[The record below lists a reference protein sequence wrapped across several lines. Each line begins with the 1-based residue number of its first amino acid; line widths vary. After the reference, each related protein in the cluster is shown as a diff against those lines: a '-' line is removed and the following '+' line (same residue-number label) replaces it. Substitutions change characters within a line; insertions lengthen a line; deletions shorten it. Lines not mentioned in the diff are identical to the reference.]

1 MAVSEGSVSRR
12 SLLKR
17 AGAGAIVL
25 GAGGIITS
33 SASANPKPL
42 DVCTQQ
48 AVDMDVAACGQ
59 CASQTICGDGC
70 GCVPT
75 TNGCCFCH
83 QGISCEGARPCRNS
97 NQCPAGWKC
106 AAATCCGP
114 IQICVPPC
122 GTVLDA
128 AATSGAL
135 STPG

>member
-25 GAGGIITS
+25 GAGGIMTS

-42 DVCTQQ
+42 DICTQQ
-48 AVDMDVAACGQ
+48 AVDIDVAACGQ
-59 CASQTICGDGC
+59 CANQTPCGDGLRVRPHGQRMLLLPSGHLVC
-70 GCVPT
+70 RGDAVQEQPAVPGGLEVRRSHVLRT
-75 TNGCCFCH
+75 D
-83 QGISCEGARPCRNS
+83 CRS
-97 NQCPAGWKC
+97 ACRR
-106 AAATCCGP
+106 AAP
-114 IQICVPPC
+114 S
-122 GTVLDA
+122 A